1 MDRLARLQ
9 WLQRHIVPYEA
20 TVRGWLFRHV
30 RSLSKTDADDLIQEA
45 YSKLWAL
52 DLESIA
58 NPHAY
63 FVTIVRNL
71 VGEQARRAK
80 IVPMERMGEIEALS
94 IISDEPGPE
103 RTVSARSELEQLL
116 AIVDTLPPQCR
127 RAFELRKI
135 EGLSIHD
142 TALALGVTDGA
153 VEKLLSRALAKV
165 LNALGAATSEPT
177 SKTTQPNDRSGTP
190 FDQ

>member
-9 WLQRHIVPYEA
+9 WLQRHVVPYEA
-20 TVRGWLFRHV
+20 TVRRWLFRHV
-30 RSLSKTDADDLIQEA
+30 RSLPQADADDLIQEA
-45 YSKLWAL
+45 YSKFWVL

-58 NPHAY
+58 SPHAY

-94 IISDEPGPE
+94 IISEEPGPE
-103 RTVSARSELEQLL
+103 RTVSARNELEQLL

-135 EGLSIHD
+135 EGLSIHEA
-142 TALALGVTDGA
+142 ALALGVTDGA

-165 LNALGAATSEPT
+165 LDALGAATAEASSET
-177 SKTTQPNDRSGTP
+177 RQPYDRSGTP
-190 FDQ
+190 VDQ